1 MIWRGPLLHKT
12 LTTFI
17 SRVAWGELDY
27 LLLDLPAGTG
37 DVPLTI
43 AQELPRARMVIVT
56 TPQEAA
62 VEVAIRAARMA
73 ETVNME
79 VAGVVENMS
88 AFYPT
93 PGEPPIYVFG
103 QGGGR
108 RLAALIGAPV
118 LAEVPLDPRVRE
130 GGDRGE
136 PIVLADSDSPAS
148 KAFFGAA
155 RHLVAARPAAV
166 A

>member
-136 PIVLADSDSPAS
+136 PIVLADPDSPAS